1 MKKSGPASDADRWN
15 LDRLAGDALWRRALL
30 FLLTLLTTA
39 AGVHL
44 MAVALGPQV
53 PFGLAVALLFLFAL
67 GFGWIVLSFWAGL
80 TGYVLSVAR
89 LHPLTLSPEGPG
101 DGPLPRLSSRTAI
114 VVPVY
119 NEDPA
124 DVFARLEQTWASLE
138 ATGQADRFALQV
150 LSDSTDDAIAAEE
163 QRRAAALAEKLGI
176 GERLF
181 WRRRTNNKGRKAGNV
196 LEWVETRGSRFDHMI
211 VFDADSVMTGDAMV
225 RLAALM
231 EASPRTGIVQTLAM
245 PVGRETLFA
254 RVLQFSSAMYGRML
268 ATGHSFWQ
276 LGEANYY
283 GHNAIIRVAAFA
295 EHCRLPVLS
304 GRPPLGGEI
313 LSHDFVEAAFIRRG
327 GWHVW
332 LLPTIEGS
340 YEELPSNVVDY
351 AVRDRRWIQGNLQHA
366 RLLGAR
372 GLHWMSR
379 LHLAMGIMSYLA
391 SPLWLGSMLVSAAI
405 VLEHEIVGP
414 QYFGEGRTLF
424 PNWPQYNTGHV
435 HGLLLLTAAVLFL
448 PKLLSL
454 GLQLGR
460 RRGLGFGGRLAAA
473 GSLVVETLFSMLL
486 APVMMLFHSI
496 FVLRILTGTAV
507 GWPPQPRG
515 DRGTDWDTAL
525 RRHVGHLL
533 MGAAALAV
541 IGMWAPDF
549 LPWLAPVVAGLLL
562 AAPLAVISSRRSAGV
577 KARRWR
583 MFLTP
588 AELRP
593 AELRPAEL
601 RSADERQDMAKP
613 CPGATAPRLNPDA

>member
-1 MKKSGPASDADRWN
+1 MSGDSRAAADRWN
-15 LDRLAGDALWRRALL
+15 LDLQANDAGWRRALL
-30 FLLTLLTTA
+30 FLLTFAMTAGGVFLL
-39 AGVHL
+39 
-44 MAVALGPQV
+44 AVALGPQV
-53 PFGLAVALLFLFAL
+53 PVGLAVALLVLFAL
-67 GFGWIVLSFWAGL
+67 GFGWIALSFWVAL
-80 TGYVLSVAR
+80 IGYVLSIAR
-89 LHPLTLSPEGPG
+89 LHPLTLGPQGPG
-101 DGPLPRLSSRTAI
+101 DGPVPALGSRTAI
-114 VVPVY
+114 IVPVY
-119 NEDPA
+119 NEDPEG
-124 DVFARLEQTWASLE
+124 VFSRLESTWRSLE
-138 ATGQADRFALQV
+138 ATGQAGHFALQV

-163 QRRAAALAEKLGI
+163 QRRAAALGARLGI
-176 GERLF
+176 GDRLF
-181 WRRRTNNKGRKAGNV
+181 WRRRTSNKGRKAGNV
-196 LEWVETRGSRFDHMI
+196 LEWVETRGGAFDYMI

-225 RLAALM
+225 RLVALM

-254 RVLQFSSAMYGRML
+254 RVLQFSSALYGRML

-283 GHNAIIRVAAFA
+283 GHNAVIRVAAFA
-295 EHCRLPVLS
+295 EHCRLPVLR

-366 RLLGAR
+366 RLLATR
-372 GLHWMSR
+372 GLHWVSR

-405 VLEHEIVGP
+405 VLEHEIIGP
-414 QYFGEGRTLF
+414 AYFGTAPSLF

-454 GLQLGR
+454 SLQLGGR
-460 RRGLGFGGRLAAA
+460 RATGFGGRLAAI
-473 GSLVVETLFSMLL
+473 GSTLVETLFSMLL

-496 FVLRILTGTAV
+496 FVLRILTGAAV

-525 RRHVGHLL
+525 RRHVAHLL
-533 MGAAALAV
+533 LGAIAIGV
-541 IGMWAPDF
+541 IGLWAPDF
-549 LPWLAPVVAGLLL
+549 LPWLAPVAAGLLL
-562 AAPLAVISSRRSAGV
+562 AAPLAVLSSRRSAGV

-588 AELRP
+588 G
-593 AELRPAEL
+593 
-601 RSADERQDMAKP
+601 ERDRQ
-613 CPGATAPRLNPDA
+613 

>member
-1 MKKSGPASDADRWN
+1 MP
-15 LDRLAGDALWRRALL
+15 L
-30 FLLTLLTTA
+30 
-39 AGVHL
+39 V
-44 MAVALGPQV
+44 
-53 PFGLAVALLFLFAL
+53 LAVALLVLFAF

-80 TGYVLSVAR
+80 IGYVLSVAR

-101 DGPLPRLSSRTAI
+101 DGPVPPLKTRTAI
-114 VVPVY
+114 IVPVY

-124 DVFARLEQTWASLE
+124 DVFARLETTWRSLE

-150 LSDSTDDAIAAEE
+150 LSDSTDDAVAAEE
-163 QRRAAALAEKLGI
+163 QKRAAELAAKLGI
-176 GERLF
+176 GDRLF

-196 LEWVETRGSRFDHMI
+196 LEWVESRGAGFDHMI

-245 PVGRETLFA
+245 PIGRETLFA
-254 RVLQFSSAMYGRML
+254 RVLQFSSALYGKML

-295 EHCRLPVLS
+295 EHCHLPVLS

-332 LLPTIEGS
+332 LLPTIDGS
-340 YEELPSNVVDY
+340 YEELPTNVVDY

-366 RLLGAR
+366 RLLTTR

-379 LHLAMGIMSYLA
+379 LHLGMGIMSYLA

-414 QYFGEGRTLF
+414 QYFSNARSLF

-435 HGLLLLTAAVLFL
+435 HGLLLLTAGILFL

-454 GLQLGR
+454 SLQLGS
-460 RRGLGFGGRLAAA
+460 RGATGFGGRLAAIA
-473 GSLVVETLFSMLL
+473 STLVETFFSMLL

-496 FVLRILTGTAV
+496 FVLRILTGAAV

-525 RRHVGHLL
+525 RRHVAHLL
-533 MGAAALAV
+533 LGAVALGV
-541 IGMWAPDF
+541 IGLWAPDF

-562 AAPLAVISSRRSAGV
+562 AAPLAVLSSRRSAGIR
-577 KARRWR
+577 ARRWR

-588 AELRP
+588 GEEEGAGPQNRP
-593 AELRPAEL
+593 
-601 RSADERQDMAKP
+601 
-613 CPGATAPRLNPDA
+613 

>member
-1 MKKSGPASDADRWN
+1 MRARTRGRRKSRAQSDRWN
-15 LDRLAGDALWRRALL
+15 LDLQAGDAGWRRALL
-30 FLLTLLTTA
+30 FLLALFTTA

-44 MAVALGPQV
+44 LAVALGPQV
-53 PFGLAVALLFLFAL
+53 PVGLAFALLVLFAL

-80 TGYVLSVAR
+80 IGYVLSAAR
-89 LHPLTLSPEGPG
+89 LHPLTLAPEGPG
-101 DGPLPRLSSRTAI
+101 DGPLPKLRSRIAI

-119 NEDPA
+119 NEDPEG
-124 DVFARLEQTWASLE
+124 VFSRLASTWASLE
-138 ATGQADRFALQV
+138 ATGQSDCFALQI
-150 LSDSTDDAIAAEE
+150 LSDSTDDAIAEE
-163 QRRAAALAEKLGI
+163 ERQRAAALADKG
-176 GERLF
+176 GMGDSLF

-196 LEWVETRGSRFDHMI
+196 LEWVETRGKQFDHMI

-254 RVLQFSSAMYGRML
+254 RVLQFSSALYGRML
-268 ATGHSFWQ
+268 ATGHCFWQ

-283 GHNAIIRVAAFA
+283 GHNAIIRIAAFA
-295 EHCRLPVLS
+295 ELCRLPVLS

-313 LSHDFVEAAFIRRG
+313 LSHDFVEAALIRRG

-332 LLPTIEGS
+332 LLPTLEGS

-366 RLLGAR
+366 RLLGLP

-379 LHLAMGIMSYLA
+379 LHLTMGIMSYLA

-414 QYFGEGRTLF
+414 QYFGEGRSLF
-424 PNWPQYNTGHV
+424 PNWPDYNTGHV
-435 HGLLLLTAAVLFL
+435 HALLLLTAVVLFL

-454 GLQLGR
+454 SLQLGR
-460 RRGLGFGGRLAAA
+460 RRGLGFGGRPAAA
-473 GSLVVETLFSMLL
+473 GSMVMETLFSMLL

-496 FVLRILTGTAV
+496 FVLRILTGAAV

-515 DRGTDWDTAL
+515 DRGTDWRTAL

-533 MGAAALAV
+533 LGAAALGV
-541 IGMWAPDF
+541 IGLWAPDF
-549 LPWLAPVVAGLLL
+549 LPWLAPVIAGLLL

-588 AELRP
+588 G
-593 AELRPAEL
+593 
-601 RSADERQDMAKP
+601 ERD
-613 CPGATAPRLNPDA
+613 

>member
-1 MKKSGPASDADRWN
+1 MSRDSHDAADQWN
-15 LDRLAGDALWRRALL
+15 LDLQARDAGWRRTLL
-30 FLLTLLTTA
+30 FLLTLAMTA
-39 AGVHL
+39 GGVHL
-44 MAVALGPQV
+44 LAVALGPQV
-53 PFGLAVALLFLFAL
+53 PVGLAIALLILFAL
-67 GFGWIVLSFWAGL
+67 GFGWIALSFWVAL
-80 TGYVLSVAR
+80 IGYVLSIAR
-89 LHPLTLSPEGPG
+89 LHPLTLGPHGPG
-101 DGPLPRLSSRTAI
+101 DGSVPALSSRTAI
-114 VVPVY
+114 IVPVY
-119 NEDPA
+119 NEDPEG
-124 DVFARLEQTWASLE
+124 VFARLESTWRSLA

-150 LSDSTDDAIAAEE
+150 LSDSTNDAIAAEE
-163 QRRAAALAEKLGI
+163 QRRAAELGARLGI
-176 GERLF
+176 GDRLF
-181 WRRRTNNKGRKAGNV
+181 WRRRTSNKGRKAGNV
-196 LEWVETRGSRFDHMI
+196 LEWVETRGGAFDYMI

-225 RLAALM
+225 RLVALM

-254 RVLQFSSAMYGRML
+254 RVLQFSSALYGRML

-332 LLPTIEGS
+332 MLPGIEGS

-366 RLLGAR
+366 RLLTTR
-372 GLHWMSR
+372 GLHAVSR

-405 VLEHEIVGP
+405 VLQHEIIGP
-414 QYFGEGRTLF
+414 AYFGTAPSLF

-454 GLQLGR
+454 SLQLGAR
-460 RRGLGFGGRLAAA
+460 RATGFGGRLAAI
-473 GSLVVETLFSMLL
+473 GSTLVETLFSMLL

-496 FVLRILTGTAV
+496 FVLRVLTGAAV

-525 RRHVGHLL
+525 RRHVAHLL
-533 MGAAALAV
+533 LGALAIGV
-541 IGMWAPDF
+541 IGLWAPDF
-549 LPWLAPVVAGLLL
+549 LPWLAPVAAGLLL
-562 AAPLAVISSRRSAGV
+562 AAPLAVLSSRRSAGV

-588 AELRP
+588 G
-593 AELRPAEL
+593 
-601 RSADERQDMAKP
+601 ERDRQ
-613 CPGATAPRLNPDA
+613 